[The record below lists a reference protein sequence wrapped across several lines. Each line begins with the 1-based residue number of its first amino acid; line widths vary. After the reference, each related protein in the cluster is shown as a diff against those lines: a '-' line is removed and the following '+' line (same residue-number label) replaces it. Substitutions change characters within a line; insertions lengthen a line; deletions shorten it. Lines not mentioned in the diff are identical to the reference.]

1 MSLKKPRIHRCGF
14 TNIDFRTKNDFENL
28 KLYEPWK
35 IPKDFG
41 SMGKSFYYPSYSEAK
56 KIFSVS
62 KSLNKLK
69 NIIQGSPDPKAYP
82 GALYYKKNNIKP
94 NIVQEFRKERVA
106 ELDESG
112 IGKEKYI
119 GDSMMISDI
128 NKYRLERKNK
138 KRDINEN
145 KGLKQDN
152 ISRMEQTKTQ
162 KTQKNKEGPHETQ
175 LVKIDAKETLDN
187 KIDLKKIQEIRFALR
202 RRYSSRTDIRKI
214 FKEWDLNA
222 VGEITLYSAHEMI
235 NRLCIPINYNETRA
249 LIASS
254 NTRGTESLNLEEF
267 IHLIFSDNEALKVD
281 LNKIEFKDEKLFS
294 EGIESENIKNNLQK
308 SIIEMN
314 KNNEILTIKQFL
326 HTRTSIINTA
336 AINNNIN
343 TDQCTKEQF
352 KLLMQTLKF
361 PEKYYRD
368 ILMDTLFNTYLNKDG
383 ETMNMTKLCEDCL
396 NLKDENNFSQ
406 FKDRVFEA
414 FENKLDNQIKEV
426 DETVVDLKNEKD
438 SRLNLVQDLGKQIEE
453 RKEIEKKLKEIDEKN
468 EKEVLNPQPSTAFIN
483 KVYKDHRLMYEKLN
497 QAEEAFVPK
506 QNISLLEQY
515 KTRFNGNP
523 PHKDTFYMINQDH
536 KGSSY
541 IDEKERF
548 NIISN
553 NLTDFIRKDKEKKR
567 LKELAKLNTIR
578 KYEKMREDAC
588 KTMEKIFEQKD
599 IACQNKRTVRQYEYE
614 LLNRIRNEF
623 VE

>member
-1 MSLKKPRIHRCGF
+1 MSLKKPRIHQCGF
-14 TNIDFRTKNDFENL
+14 TNIDFRTKGDFESL

-35 IPKDFG
+35 VLKDFG
-41 SMGKSFYYPSYSEAK
+41 TMGKSFYYPSYSDAK

-82 GALYYKKNNIKP
+82 GCLYYKKNNIKP
-94 NIVQEFRKERVA
+94 NIIQEFRTERVA

-128 NKYRLERKNK
+128 KKYRLERKNK
-138 KRDINEN
+138 KSNINE
-145 KGLKQDN
+145 KKERKQEY
-152 ISRMEQTKTQ
+152 ISRMEKA
-162 KTQKNKEGPHETQ
+162 KSLKNKEAIQETQ
-175 LVKIDAKETLDN
+175 LVKIEAKETLDN
-187 KIDLKKIQEIRFALR
+187 KIDLKKIQEIRLALR
-202 RRYSSRTDIRKI
+202 RRYANRTDFRKI

-222 VGEITLYSAHEMI
+222 VGEITLYSAHDMI
-235 NRLCIPINYNETRA
+235 NRLSIPINYNETRA

-281 LNKIEFKDEKLFS
+281 LNKLEFKDEKLYL
-294 EGIESENIKNNLQK
+294 EGIETENIKKNLQK
-308 SIIEMN
+308 SILEMN
-314 KNNEILTIKQFL
+314 KNNEILTIKQQL
-326 HTRTSIINTA
+326 HTRTSIINLA

-343 TDQCTKEQF
+343 TDKCSKDQF
-352 KLLMQTLKF
+352 KFLMQTLKF

-383 ETMNMTKLCEDCL
+383 ETMNMTKFCEDCL
-396 NLKDENNFSQ
+396 NIKEENNFTE
-406 FKDRVFEA
+406 FKDRFFDH
-414 FENKLDNQIKEV
+414 FENKIENQIKEV

-438 SRLNLVQDLGKQIEE
+438 ARLNLVDDLGKQIEE

-468 EKEVLNPQPSTAFIN
+468 EKEVLNPQPSTAFIK
-483 KVYKDHRLMYEKLN
+483 KVYKDHRLMYERLN
-497 QAEEAFVPK
+497 KAEEAFMPK
-506 QNISLLEQY
+506 QNIALLDQY

-523 PHKDTFYMINQDH
+523 PHKDTFYMINQDPR
-536 KGSSY
+536 GSSY

-548 NIISN
+548 NISTN
-553 NLTDFIRKDKEKKR
+553 FTDFILKDKEKKK
-567 LKELAKLNTIR
+567 LKELAKLNSIR
-578 KYEKMREDAC
+578 KFETMREEAC

-599 IACQNKRTVRQYEYE
+599 IACQNKRTIRQYDYE

>member
-1 MSLKKPRIHRCGF
+1 MSLKKQRIHRCGF
-14 TNIDFRTKNDFENL
+14 TNLDFRTKGDFESL

-35 IPKDFG
+35 IPKEFG
-41 SMGKSFYYPSYSEAK
+41 TMGKSFYYPSFSEAR

-69 NIIQGSPDPKAYP
+69 NIIQGSPDPKAYI

-94 NIVQEFRKERVA
+94 NIVQEFRTERVA

-138 KRDINEN
+138 KRDAHDN
-145 KGLKQDN
+145 KGLKQDY
-152 ISRMEQTKTQ
+152 ISRMEKAKTL
-162 KTQKNKEGPHETQ
+162 KNKEATQETQ
-175 LVKIDAKETLDN
+175 LVKIEAQETLDN
-187 KIDLKKIQEIRFALR
+187 KIDLKKIQEIRLALR
-202 RRYSSRTDIRKI
+202 RRYANRTDIRKI

-222 VGEITLYSAHEMI
+222 VGEITLYSAHDMI
-235 NRLCIPINYNETRA
+235 NRLSIPINYNETRA

-254 NTRGTESLNLEEF
+254 NTRGTETLNLEEF
-267 IHLIFSDNEALKVD
+267 MHLIFSDNEALKVD
-281 LNKIEFKDEKLFS
+281 LKKIEFKEEKLFS
-294 EGIESENIKNNLQK
+294 EGIESENMKNNLQK
-308 SIIEMN
+308 SIVEMN
-314 KNNEILTIKQFL
+314 KNNEILTIKQHL
-326 HTRTSIINTA
+326 HSRTSIIDLA
-336 AINNNIN
+336 AKNNKID
-343 TDQCTKEQF
+343 TDKCSKEQF

-383 ETMNMTKLCEDCL
+383 ETMNMTKLCEDCI
-396 NLKDENNFSQ
+396 NMKDENNFSE
-406 FKDRVFEA
+406 FKDRVFNC
-414 FENKLDNQIKEV
+414 FENKIEIQLKEV
-426 DETVVDLKNEKD
+426 DDTVIGLKIEKD
-438 SRLNLVQDLGKQIEE
+438 ARLNLVKDLGKQIEE
-453 RKEIEKKLKEIDEKN
+453 RKEIEKKLREFDEKN
-468 EKEVLNPQPSTAFIN
+468 EKEVLNPQPSTAFVK
-483 KVYKDHRLMYEKLN
+483 KVYKDHRLMHERLN
-497 QAEEAFVPK
+497 QAEEAFIAK
-506 QNISLLEQY
+506 QNISLLDQY

-523 PHKDTFYMINQDH
+523 PHKETFYMINQDP

-548 NIISN
+548 NISST
-553 NLTDFIRKDKEKKR
+553 NLTDFIRREKEKKR
-567 LKELAKLNTIR
+567 LKELAKLNSIR
-578 KYEKMREDAC
+578 KFENMRQEAC

-599 IACQNKRTVRQYEYE
+599 IACQNKRTARMYNYE

-623 VE
+623 IE

>member
-1 MSLKKPRIHRCGF
+1 MSLKKPRIHCCGF
-14 TNIDFRTKNDFENL
+14 SNLDFRTKGDFESL

-41 SMGKSFYYPSYSEAK
+41 SMGKSFYYPSFSEAK

-69 NIIQGSPDPKAYP
+69 NVIQGSPDPKNYP
-82 GALYYKKNNIKP
+82 GALYYKKNNIRP
-94 NIVQEFRKERVA
+94 NIIQEFRTERVA

-119 GDSMMISDI
+119 GDSMMIAEI

-138 KRDINEN
+138 NKKREINEN
-145 KGLKQDN
+145 KGQKQDY
-152 ISRMEQTKTQ
+152 ISRMEKA
-162 KTQKNKEGPHETQ
+162 KAIKNKEATQETQ
-175 LVKIDAKETLDN
+175 LVKIEAKETLDN
-187 KIDLKKIQEIRFALR
+187 KIDLKKIQEIRLALR
-202 RRYSSRTDIRKI
+202 RRYANRTDFRKI

-222 VGEITLYSAHEMI
+222 VGEITLYSAHDMI
-235 NRLCIPINYNETRA
+235 NRLSIPINYNETRA

-267 IHLIFSDNEALKVD
+267 MHLIFSDNEALKVD

-314 KNNEILTIKQFL
+314 KNNEILTIKQHL
-326 HTRTSIINTA
+326 HTRTSIINLA

-343 TDQCTKEQF
+343 TDKCTKQEF
-352 KLLMQTLKF
+352 KFLMQTLKF

-396 NLKDENNFSQ
+396 NIKDENNFSE
-406 FKDRVFEA
+406 FKDRVFEH
-414 FENKLDNQIKEV
+414 FENKIENQIKKE
-426 DETVVDLKNEKD
+426 DDTVVDLKEEKQK
-438 SRLNLVQDLGKQIEE
+438 RINLVLDLGKQIEE
-453 RKEIEKKLKEIDEKN
+453 RKELEKKLREFEEKN
-468 EKEVLNPQPSTAFIN
+468 EKEVLNPQPSTAFIK
-483 KVYKDHRLMYEKLN
+483 KVFKDHRLMYERLN
-497 QAEEAFVPK
+497 QAEESFVPK
-506 QNISLLEQY
+506 QNISLLDQY

-523 PHKDTFYMINQDH
+523 PHKDTFYMINQDP
-536 KGSSY
+536 KGSSF

-548 NIISN
+548 NISSN
-553 NLTDFIRKDKEKKR
+553 SLADFIRKDKERKR
-567 LKELAKLNTIR
+567 LKELAKLNSIR
-578 KYEKMREDAC
+578 KFENMRADAC

-599 IACQNKRTVRQYEYE
+599 ISTQNKRTVRKFEYE

>member
-1 MSLKKPRIHRCGF
+1 MSLKKPRIHCCGF
-14 TNIDFRTKNDFENL
+14 SNLDFRTKGDFESL

-41 SMGKSFYYPSYSEAK
+41 SMGKSFYYPSFSEAK

-69 NIIQGSPDPKAYP
+69 NVIQGSPDPKNYP
-82 GALYYKKNNIKP
+82 GALYYKKNHIRP
-94 NIVQEFRKERVA
+94 NIIQEFRTERVA

-119 GDSMMISDI
+119 GDSMMIAEI

-138 KRDINEN
+138 NKKREINEN
-145 KGLKQDN
+145 KGQKQDY
-152 ISRMEQTKTQ
+152 ISRMEKA
-162 KTQKNKEGPHETQ
+162 KAIKNKEATQETQ
-175 LVKIDAKETLDN
+175 LVKIEAKETLDN
-187 KIDLKKIQEIRFALR
+187 KIDLKKIQEIRLALR
-202 RRYSSRTDIRKI
+202 RRYANRTDFRKI

-222 VGEITLYSAHEMI
+222 VGEITLYSAHDMI
-235 NRLCIPINYNETRA
+235 NRLSIPINYNETRA

-267 IHLIFSDNEALKVD
+267 MHLIFSDNEALKVD

-314 KNNEILTIKQFL
+314 KNNEILTIKQHL
-326 HTRTSIINTA
+326 HTRTSIINLA

-343 TDQCTKEQF
+343 TDKCTKQEF
-352 KLLMQTLKF
+352 KFLMQTLKF

-396 NLKDENNFSQ
+396 NIRDENNFSE
-406 FKDRVFEA
+406 FKDRVFEH
-414 FENKLDNQIKEV
+414 FENKIENQIKKE
-426 DETVVDLKNEKD
+426 DDTVVDLKEEKQK
-438 SRLNLVQDLGKQIEE
+438 RINLVLDLGKQIEE
-453 RKEIEKKLKEIDEKN
+453 RKELEKKLREFEEKN
-468 EKEVLNPQPSTAFIN
+468 EKEVLNPQPSTAFIK
-483 KVYKDHRLMYEKLN
+483 KVFKDHRLMYERLN
-497 QAEEAFVPK
+497 QAEESFVPK
-506 QNISLLEQY
+506 QNISLLDQY

-523 PHKDTFYMINQDH
+523 PHKDTFYMINQDP
-536 KGSSY
+536 KGSSF

-548 NIISN
+548 NISSN
-553 NLTDFIRKDKEKKR
+553 SLADFIRKDKERKR
-567 LKELAKLNTIR
+567 LKELAKLNSIR
-578 KYEKMREDAC
+578 KFENMRADAC

-599 IACQNKRTVRQYEYE
+599 ISTQNKRTVRKFEYE

>member
-1 MSLKKPRIHRCGF
+1 MSLKKPRIHQCGF
-14 TNIDFRTKNDFENL
+14 TNIDFRTKGDFESL

-35 IPKDFG
+35 VLKDFG
-41 SMGKSFYYPSYSEAK
+41 TMGKSFYYPSYSDAK

-82 GALYYKKNNIKP
+82 GCLYYKKNNIKP
-94 NIVQEFRKERVA
+94 NIIQEFRTERVA

-128 NKYRLERKNK
+128 KKYRLERKNK
-138 KRDINEN
+138 KSNINE
-145 KGLKQDN
+145 KKERKQEY
-152 ISRMEQTKTQ
+152 ISRMEKAKTL
-162 KTQKNKEGPHETQ
+162 KNKEAIQETQ
-175 LVKIDAKETLDN
+175 LVKIEAKETLDN
-187 KIDLKKIQEIRFALR
+187 KIDLKKIQEIRLALR
-202 RRYSSRTDIRKI
+202 RRYANRTDFRKI

-222 VGEITLYSAHEMI
+222 VGEITLYSAHDMI
-235 NRLCIPINYNETRA
+235 NRLSIPINYNETRA

-281 LNKIEFKDEKLFS
+281 LNKLEFKDEKLYS
-294 EGIESENIKNNLQK
+294 EGIEAENMKNILQK
-308 SIIEMN
+308 SIVEMN
-314 KNNEILTIKQFL
+314 KNNEILTIKQQL
-326 HTRTSIINTA
+326 HTRTSIINLA

-343 TDQCTKEQF
+343 TDKCTKDQF
-352 KLLMQTLKF
+352 KFLMQTLKF

-396 NLKDENNFSQ
+396 NIKEENNFTE
-406 FKDRVFEA
+406 FKDRFFDH
-414 FENKLDNQIKEV
+414 FENKIENQLKEV
-426 DETVVDLKNEKD
+426 DETVTNLKNEKD
-438 SRLNLVQDLGKQIEE
+438 ARLNLVDDLGKQIEE

-468 EKEVLNPQPSTAFIN
+468 EKEVLNPQPSTAFIK
-483 KVYKDHRLMYEKLN
+483 KVYKDHRLMYERLN
-497 QAEEAFVPK
+497 KAEEAFMPK
-506 QNISLLEQY
+506 QNIALLDQY

-523 PHKDTFYMINQDH
+523 PHKDTFYMINQDPR
-536 KGSSY
+536 GSSY

-548 NIISN
+548 NISSN
-553 NLTDFIRKDKEKKR
+553 LADFIQKDKEKKR
-567 LKELAKLNTIR
+567 LKELAKLNSIR
-578 KYEKMREDAC
+578 KFETMREEAC

-599 IACQNKRTVRQYEYE
+599 IACQNKRTVRQYDYE